1 MPENDCPQFSFFYI
15 RTCIQIPKLY
25 YRLSDFGSK
34 FGYKIYCMEALVWQA
49 SDHLYLYLPKAPTCI
64 VVMDFLKLNGP
75 LSKITHSYPFLKRHL
90 KLVNFWY
97 KSLEV
102 KKG

>member
-15 RTCIQIPKLY
+15 WTCIQTCI
-25 YRLSDFGSK
+25 LSDFGSK
-34 FGYKIYCMEALVWQA
+34 FGYKIYWMEALVWEA
-49 SDHLYLYLPKAPTCI
+49 SDHLYLYLPKAPTSM

-75 LSKITHSYPFLKRHL
+75 LSKITHSYHFLKRHL
-90 KLVNFWY
+90 KLLNFWY